1 MLLAIDAGNTTVKI
15 GYHDGLA
22 WQAQQRINLP
32 DFIQNPTCFV
42 QTPAD
47 QIIIANVA
55 GTRFQSALE
64 LALPNQTMHWVQ
76 ATAQS
81 CGVYNQYQDPMQL
94 GADRWGMLIAARAM
108 FQQTCIVASLGTA
121 LTVDVLTA
129 EGVFQGGCIA
139 PGAKLMRTALMQ
151 GTHAVQSGL
160 GQVAAYPTNTA
171 DAIETGVIYALVG
184 VIHNMIASVEASAQ
198 GPLQL
203 ILTGGDAHLLVP
215 HLSRDVQLVDNLVL
229 EGLIVLA
236 REENNR

>member
-22 WQAQQRINLP
+22 WRAQQRINLP
-32 DFIQNPTCFV
+32 DFILNPTHFV

-171 DAIETGVIYALVG
+171 DAI
-184 VIHNMIASVEASAQ
+184 
-198 GPLQL
+198 
-203 ILTGGDAHLLVP
+203 
-215 HLSRDVQLVDNLVL
+215 
-229 EGLIVLA
+229 
-236 REENNR
+236 